1 MQSHDI
7 VQVQGCN
14 GSGKTSLL
22 RILCGLAQPVS
33 GSVRWNNTDV
43 HEDGHELH
51 QQLIYIGHRRGV
63 CEDLTPLENL
73 RFSCDITTPT
83 STSRARAALAQ
94 FGLEHVAG
102 EVTRLLSAGQLQRT
116 ALARLLVNNAQ
127 LWCLDEP
134 FTALDEEGRAVVEAI
149 ITENAAN
156 GGICFVAT
164 HQPMNI
170 PTTSVKILDLDAL

>member
-1 MQSHDI
+1 M
-7 VQVQGCN
+7 
-14 GSGKTSLL
+14 
-22 RILCGLAQPVS
+22 
-33 GSVRWNNTDV
+33 
-43 HEDGHELH
+43 H

-73 RFSCDITTPT
+73 RFTCDLTTPT

-116 ALARLLVNNAQ
+116 ALARLLVNDAQ

-134 FTALDEEGRAVVEAI
+134 FTALDEEGRAVVESI
-149 ITENAAN
+149 ISENAAN

-164 HQPMNI
+164 HQPMSI
-170 PTTSVKILDLDAL
+170 PATSVKILDLDVL